1 MRSFRPTTRLL
12 ARAGAAALILAGAST
27 LRAAAPTPATVP
39 VDCPGCP
46 AGPAIDAGLKALH
59 RGDYRRAFDEFKRVA
74 DAAPGAPEPLF
85 YPVFGRW
92 WQYVFTDGSGARPDG
107 AFDQAFEQARAAAT
121 ARLDAQAGD
130 VGALGALGGAEVLKA
145 HVEAIRGNYWRSGQ
159 EARRGKKALEQALA
173 KSPDDPTALFPMG
186 ALNYYADRLP
196 LVVRGLRVL
205 FFIPGGD
212 AALGLRQIRSVAD
225 GSGTLRIEGRLLF
238 GLVCG
243 DKYQM
248 AYDDALGHLDQALR
262 ESGGSAIVRAAIGDL
277 QIRLGRPS
285 AAVATL
291 RAGLTETLPDGLEGA
306 RQRRWLRIG
315 IVEALAGDWRQADAE
330 QELTRARAE
339 SETVSEGLGKSEAR
353 IVGELAARRQALPFW
368 NGDEADRR
376 PGSPARAALDRAIE
390 SRPEAPIPRLLKARL
405 ALDEG
410 DAQGAAALLEPAVA
424 AITTDTP
431 AWIDGSLELLLGR
444 ALRARGD
451 ARGARNHLERA
462 AAVRRFRMA
471 EQARFELGTKGEDA
485 GICARGGPA
494 A

>member
-1 MRSFRPTTRLL
+1 MLL
-12 ARAGAAALILAGAST
+12 LAGAMA
-27 LRAAAPTPATVP
+27 LRDAAPIEAAVPAV
-39 VDCPGCP
+39 CPGCS

-59 RGDYRRAFDEFKRVA
+59 RGDYRRAFDEFKRAA

-92 WQYVFTDGSGARPDG
+92 WQYVFAEGAGARPDG

-173 KSPDDPTALFPMG
+173 KRPDDPTALFPMG
-186 ALNYYADRLP
+186 ALNYYADRVP

-212 AALGLRQIRSVAD
+212 ASLGLRQIRRVAD
-225 GSGTLRIEGRLLF
+225 GSGSLRIEGRLLF
-238 GLVCG
+238 GMVCA
-243 DKYQM
+243 DKFQM

-262 ESGGSAIVRAAIGDL
+262 ESGGSALVRAAIGDL
-277 QIRLGRPS
+277 QIRLGRP
-285 AAVATL
+285 AEAVATL
-291 RAGLTETLPDGLEGA
+291 RTGLTETLPEGLEGA
-306 RQRRWLRIG
+306 RQRRWLRLG
-315 IVEALAGDWRQADAE
+315 TVEALAGDWRQADAE
-330 QELTRARAE
+330 EELTRARAE
-339 SETVSEGLGKSEAR
+339 AATPSEGLAKSEAR
-353 IVGELAARRQALPFW
+353 VVGELAARRLALPFW
-368 NGDEADRR
+368 NGDAADRR
-376 PGSPARAALDRAIE
+376 VGSPARAALDRAIE
-390 SRPEAPIPRLLKARL
+390 SEPEAPIPRLLRARL

-410 DAQGAAALLEPAVA
+410 DAQGAVALLEPAVA
-424 AITTDTP
+424 AIDSETP
-431 AWIDGSLELLLGR
+431 AWIDGSLELLLAH
-444 ALRARGD
+444 ALGARGD

-485 GICARGGPA
+485 AICARGGP
-494 A
+494 

>member
-1 MRSFRPTTRLL
+1 MSRSRRARHTLSLAVSATLL
-12 ARAGAAALILAGAST
+12 C
-27 LRAAAPTPATVP
+27 AAAPIPAPSAV
-39 VDCPGCP
+39 VCPACP
-46 AGPAIDAGLKALH
+46 AGPAIDSGLKALH
-59 RGDYRRAFDEFKRVA
+59 RGDYRRAFDEFKRAA

-92 WQYVFTDGSGARPDG
+92 WQYLFAEGNATRPDG

-130 VGALGALGGAEVLKA
+130 VGALAAIGGAEVLKA

-186 ALNYYADRLP
+186 ALNYYADRVP
-196 LVVRGLRVL
+196 LVVRGLRAL

-212 AALGLRQIRSVAD
+212 AALGLRQIRKVAD

-238 GLVCG
+238 GLVCA

-262 ESGGSAIVRAAIGDL
+262 ESGGSALLRVAIGDL
-277 QIRLGRPS
+277 QIRLGRP
-285 AAVATL
+285 AEAVATL
-291 RAGLTETLPDGLEGA
+291 RAGLTEAMPDGPEGA
-306 RQRRWLRIG
+306 RQRRWLRLG

-330 QELTRARAE
+330 QELTRSREE
-339 SETVSEGLGKSEAR
+339 SATLSEGLAKSEAR
-353 IVGELAARRQALPFW
+353 IAGELAARRQALPFW
-368 NGDEADRR
+368 NGDPADRR

-390 SRPEAPIPRLLKARL
+390 SLPDAPIPRLLRARL

-410 DAQGAAALLEPAVA
+410 DAALASALLGPEVA

-431 AWIDGSLELLLGR
+431 AWIDGSLELLYGR
-444 ALRARGD
+444 ALGASGD

-471 EQARFELGTKGEDA
+471 EQARLELGTKGEDA
-485 GICARGGPA
+485 GICARGGA
-494 A
+494 